1 MQFTVKPIDEMTHD
15 ILLKGEWEINGRICD
30 SSCKRGAVWTF

>member
-15 ILLKGEWEINGRICD
+15 ILLKGVLEISERIYD
-30 SSCKRGAVWTF
+30 FSCRC